1 MQPSLASGIWPAATL
16 LLHSGYVLA
25 AGAALIAALAITA
38 ASVCLTRKH
47 LTWGVYLDM
56 PVALISQ
63 QAPGTGTRTLRITLT
78 GEPGNSA
85 GRDPAGERDRAG
97 EDEAWLV
104 ILRITN
110 SGFAPIRGEHF
121 STPLAFEFPGREVRG
136 IQISPGQAIR
146 TRAGLPASRTRP
158 VPAVHTPAGRV
169 QLSGDFLLRRGDSC
183 SLMAVLQGRPAAP
196 SRRIK
201 RDGCLAGGTITP
213 EASGDPVGR
222 WLAPGLCAAI
232 SGGRTL
238 LLGLVPGPGG

>member
-1 MQPSLASGIWPAATL
+1 
-16 LLHSGYVLA
+16 
-25 AGAALIAALAITA
+25 
-38 ASVCLTRKH
+38 
-47 LTWGVYLDM
+47 M
-56 PVALISQ
+56 PVALTSQ

-183 SLMAVLQGRPAAP
+183 SLMAVLQERPAAP

-201 RDGCLAGGTITP
+201 QDGCLAGGTITP
-213 EASGDPVGR
+213 EASGDPAGR

>member
-38 ASVCLTRKH
+38 ASVCLTRNH

-63 QAPGTGTRTLRITLT
+63 RAPGTGTRTLRITLT
-78 GEPGNSA
+78 GEPGRSA

-104 ILRITN
+104 VLRITN

-121 STPLAFEFPGREVRG
+121 STPLSFEFPGREVRG
-136 IQISPGQAIR
+136 IQISP
-146 TRAGLPASRTRP
+146 AGPSGPALACP
-158 VPAVHTPAGRV
+158 PAGRG
-169 QLSGDFLLRRGDSC
+169 QCPPYTRPR
-183 SLMAVLQGRPAAP
+183 AV
-196 SRRIK
+196 S
-201 RDGCLAGGTITP
+201 
-213 EASGDPVGR
+213 SS
-222 WLAPGLCAAI
+222 AAI
-232 SGGRTL
+232 SCSAAGTAARSWRSCRE
-238 LLGLVPGPGG
+238 GPQPPLAG